1 MLSHLVNYGTTVTCF
16 HLNLPKLCL
25 LVTWYDQ
32 VFIKRSEQKKA
43 QLYYMSLDHISRLQ
57 KYHGPGNDVISQSA
71 APITVPHAALEPLP
85 SAAVTHLG

>member
-1 MLSHLVNYGTTVTCF
+1 MTRFLLREVN
-16 HLNLPKLCL
+16 K
-25 LVTWYDQ
+25 
-32 VFIKRSEQKKA
+32 KKA

-71 APITVPHAALEPLP
+71 VPVTVAHAALEPLP